1 MEELKY
7 PVGKFKMPSS
17 YDEAFRIEAI
27 QILSELPVQLQEVL
41 NGIQTSQLAG
51 CYRPD
56 GWNIKQVVH
65 HLADSHLNCLVRV
78 KLALTEDHPT
88 IKPYDENSWANL
100 ADATSDDIQPSLLI
114 ITGVHARLVTMLNS
128 LSTQQWERTVHHPE
142 SKRDMSINFLLGLY
156 SWHSRHHLAHIKNAI
171 ANPY

>member
-17 YDEAFRIEAI
+17 YDEAFRKEAI
-27 QILSELPVQLQEVL
+27 QILSELPAQLQEVL

-65 HLADSHLNCLVRV
+65 HLADSHLNCLIRV

-88 IKPYDENSWANL
+88 IKPYDENLWATAPQLGYESAPVENSIAVFAAVRAGSL
-100 ADATSDDIQPSLLI
+100 DIIKRLEESDLEKAGMQILEVFADDFQ
-114 ITGVHARLVTMLNS
+114 V
-128 LSTQQWERTVHHPE
+128 
-142 SKRDMSINFLLGLY
+142 
-156 SWHSRHHLAHIKNAI
+156 HSRSCN
-171 ANPY
+171 NGDF

>member
-17 YDEAFRIEAI
+17 YDEAFHKEAI
-27 QILSELPVQLQEVL
+27 QILSELPSQLQNALKGV
-41 NGIQTSQLAG
+41 QTSQLTG
-51 CYRPD
+51 CYRPE

-65 HLADSHLNCLVRV
+65 HIADSHLNFLIRL
-78 KLALTEDHPT
+78 KLALTEEHPT
-88 IKPYDENSWANL
+88 IKPYNENLWANL

-114 ITGVHARLVTMLNS
+114 IEGVHARLVTLLHS
-128 LSTQQWERTVHHPE
+128 LSAEQWERTVYHPE
-142 SKRDMSINFLLGLY
+142 SKRDMSVNFLAGLY